1 MICQRSCRQLR
12 AEIDSRS
19 KTRNRS
25 PKTRYSLTHKSDRW
39 QEVTCEVPD
48 TCDICSQVLHCTVL
62 KKILPAFCYGTNT
75 PQGISLTALGKAT
88 FAWTVRLLCPPLCVH
103 EQSRGQ
109 ARNLWRGKK
118 AEQGSPCLFKF
129 CTRCRKSL
137 LTSPLPMWNVRSFG
151 QDLGIR
157 QPLPAP
163 GRVCQMNDWHKQEPQ
178 GSCLK
183 PLQKINSFQG
193 FLGLPETSYGTRVT
207 YWYFVRV

>member
-75 PQGISLTALGKAT
+75 PKAFLSLLWAK
-88 FAWTVRLLCPPLCVH
+88 PPLH
-103 EQSRGQ
+103 EQS
-109 ARNLWRGKK
+109 
-118 AEQGSPCLFKF
+118 GSSVLHSVC
-129 CTRCRKSL
+129 
-137 LTSPLPMWNVRSFG
+137 MN
-151 QDLGIR
+151 
-157 QPLPAP
+157 
-163 GRVCQMNDWHKQEPQ
+163 RVGAKLEISGGAKRLNRAVHVY
-178 GSCLK
+178 L
-183 PLQKINSFQG
+183 NSVPDAG
-193 FLGLPETSYGTRVT
+193 NHY
-207 YWYFVRV
+207 